1 MYIDLVV
8 INKWNFPLFPNTNVE
23 KRSWRLSESLPRSP
37 LCRFAVV
44 KSEHGGVSCDTG
56 LNSSSRSSCRLF
68 SANRKTRKS
77 HGPTLPAGPARS
89 HRHSRLFL
97 FFFCFLLLFFFLLFF
112 SNFVAA
118 FSVWTP
124 KCCQTRHVN
133 IYRGHFSKA
142 RLTEDSKGEGRS
154 RCASPRRSSR
164 PDDGAGRCS
173 PAAVPRGLRRTEGP
187 FAARVTGSFL
197 S

>member
-1 MYIDLVV
+1 MSD
-8 INKWNFPLFPNTNVE
+8 
-23 KRSWRLSESLPRSP
+23 SLPPSS

-68 SANRKTRKS
+68 SANRKTQKS
-77 HGPTLPAGPARS
+77 HGRPCLQGPARS
-89 HRHSRLFL
+89 HRHSSPFL
-97 FFFCFLLLFFFLLFF
+97 FFCFLLLIL
-112 SNFVAA
+112 SDFVAA
-118 FSVWTP
+118 FSVWAP
-124 KCCQTRHVN
+124 KRCQTRHVN

-154 RCASPRRSSR
+154 RCASLRRSSR
-164 PDDGAGRCS
+164 PDDGAGWCS
-173 PAAVPRGLRRTEGP
+173 PAAVPRGFRRPERP
-187 FAARVTGSFL
+187 FAARVTSSFL